1 MPLFELDFRN
11 VPRPTFIEKAIDYKL
26 EHFYFD
32 FRGQN
37 AKPIQRFLSYKPKR
51 VIIFLIESKVL

>member
-11 VPRPTFIEKAIDYKL
+11 VLGPKFIGESKL

-32 FRGQN
+32 FRGRN
-37 AKPIQRFLSYKPKR
+37 VKPNQRFPSYKPKR
-51 VIIFLIESKVL
+51 AIFLIESKVL